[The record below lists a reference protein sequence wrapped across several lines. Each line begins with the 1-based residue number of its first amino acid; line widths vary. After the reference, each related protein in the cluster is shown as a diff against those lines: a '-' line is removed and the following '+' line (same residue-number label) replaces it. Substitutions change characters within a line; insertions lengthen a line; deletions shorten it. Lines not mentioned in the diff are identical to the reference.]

1 VQAVLVQ
8 SSEKGKMRP
17 SIHPHPQ
24 EVQIH
29 AQAQAEREKDNAVG
43 IGAFLFFTSN
53 PKEEEEKTF
62 SPKNGEE
69 NFTVS
74 AAYRAS
80 RCWVK

>member
-29 AQAQAEREKDNAVG
+29 AQAQAEREKDSAVS
-43 IGAFLFFTSN
+43 IGAFL
-53 PKEEEEKTF
+53 
-62 SPKNGEE
+62 
-69 NFTVS
+69 
-74 AAYRAS
+74 
-80 RCWVK
+80 